1 MLQRITLVLL
11 LALLSTRLASAQTI
25 TIDGVVDKTKYD
37 DRATFRVQ
45 TNAGFT
51 YQVTLNGLPVPA
63 GVSNTIA
70 RMDYYDLYVT
80 RTDTSTLAV
89 SNALVRFIVQSTR
102 RGDPERGLIEW
113 VPLPPIPSTAAEVA
127 GARLQIIA
135 PQDYPPG
142 LEIPVIARVADGLDN
157 ERRVNGWVSAPGFE
171 GSAFRLLRG
180 HGHGFLPPATNGALV
195 QYNAQLSAL
204 QTNKLINIDAATAW
218 TTVSGTLAGPTTWTT
233 NARIHVIGNLTVPAG
248 STLTIQ
254 EGTVVRLNPAVN
266 ITNSGTILINGTTTR
281 PVVFTP
287 TNRVAPEVH
296 AGAWGGFVMRTPGAQ
311 LIANGAIMT
320 GSGAAANF
328 GWPSYASTH
337 KSAQALLMLHSNSI
351 ARLTNCFLVNQAGQ
365 IGNGFN
371 SDLTLDHCLWQ
382 RAITGG
388 EYVGGTLIIN
398 HSAVIE
404 FPAVDGVYNAT
415 IADADYDGIYFT
427 TGTHIL
433 LNSLFGFAKDDAIDS
448 GSGGAGTVVVS
459 NCWIESALHEA
470 NAWSGGGRQTWTY
483 DSVLMNCGQ
492 GLECGWSTGA
502 NSPLVY
508 ASNMLSLANSI
519 GARFGDN
526 YPGTTGLGLKTGF
539 LTVTNSF
546 ILHNYRDIFGRVWDD
561 TWNYRVGAMDL
572 RNNYVTAPNTNHPL
586 NTVWNPAT
594 DASKLAGFMTT
605 PPSAPVGVGLGLW
618 SLQLSV
624 ADLTNGIPVR
634 LSSFTTNTVTVDYAI
649 ETPQTTV
656 ASGTLTFTAGET
668 VKNIFGNPAVLG
680 GATTWRVALK
690 NSSGG
695 EVTGGRAAYA
705 LAGQQTNAP
714 ATLIASG
721 ASWRYLD
728 DGSDQGTAWRG
739 TNFIESAFWSNGV
752 AQLGFGD
759 GDEATRIRR
768 TNSASAVNSIT
779 TFYFRRAFTV
789 ADPSAYANLSL
800 WMLRDDGAVVYL
812 NGTEVFR
819 SPTMPAAPTAIT
831 FTTFANAQGSAPP
844 DNTIDTAMLS
854 ASLLVPGTNLVTVE
868 MHQFDLTSSD
878 ISFDFSLTGNP
889 ATTARIF
896 TTKFGNQWALDWTA
910 SGFLLEQADDVTGPW
925 TPLLDQANPSTV
937 EFSTARKFY
946 RLRK

>member
-1 MLQRITLVLL
+1 MFQRLTLALF
-11 LALLSTRLASAQTI
+11 LALLSARLASAQTI

-80 RTDTSTLAV
+80 RTDNSTLAV

-127 GARLQIIA
+127 GARLQIIT
-135 PQDYPPG
+135 PQDYPAG

-180 HGHGFLPPATNGALV
+180 YGHGFLPPATNNALV

-204 QTNKLINIDAATAW
+204 QTNKLISIDATTTW

-254 EGTVVRLNPAVN
+254 EGTVVRLNPAMN

-337 KSAQALLMLHSNSI
+337 KSAQALLMLHSNSV

-404 FPAVDGVYNAT
+404 FPSVDGVYNPT

-459 NCWIESALHEA
+459 NCWVESALHEA

-561 TWNYRVGAMDL
+561 TWNYRVAAMDL

-586 NTVWNPAT
+586 NTVWNPAA
-594 DASKLAGFMTT
+594 DGPKLAGFMTT

-668 VKNIFGNPAVLG
+668 VKNIFGNPAALG
-680 GATTWRVALK
+680 GATTWRVALR
-690 NSSGG
+690 NPSGG
-695 EVTGGRAAYA
+695 ELTGASAAY
-705 LAGQQTNAP
+705 LLPTTVSGPTNTTIIP
-714 ATLIASG
+714 LG
-721 ASWRYLD
+721 AAWKYLD
-728 DGSDQGTAWRG
+728 DGVDQGTAWRTAG
-739 TNFIESAFWSNGV
+739 FNDSGWSNGV

-759 GDEATRIRR
+759 SPADETTIVRR
-768 TNSASAVNSIT
+768 TNNFGTNYTV
-779 TFYFRRAFTV
+779 YFRKTISVGNAAQF
-789 ADPSAYANLSL
+789 ASLSL
-800 WMLRDDGAVVYL
+800 TVLRDDAALVYINGAEVLRSANLPSGVIVYTNL
-812 NGTEVFR
+812 ATSTGE
-819 SPTMPAAPTAIT
+819 
-831 FTTFANAQGSAPP
+831 
-844 DNTIDTAMLS
+844 NTVDTA
-854 ASLLVPGTNLVTVE
+854 SLPALLTNGLNLVAVE
-868 MHQFDLTSSD
+868 IHQQALSSSDLSFDLQ
-878 ISFDFSLTGNP
+878 LTGIP
-889 ATTARIF
+889 ATTPRIF

-925 TPLLDQANPSTV
+925 TPVSDTSMPATIDLNA
-937 EFSTARKFY
+937 AHKFY